1 MRTARVVKSL
11 SDDSGNAQDM
21 HVMPMHVTVAHTL
34 QMSVQFVYQLFGGDD
49 TSAGCCRARCL
60 AYMLRGMH
68 AQ

>member
-49 TSAGCCRARCL
+49 TSAG
-60 AYMLRGMH
+60 
-68 AQ
+68 